1 MRVVII
7 TRSVVGQSESRIHKG
22 NGRQIAGTRV
32 TQELRVESPNRDVL
46 GPPTFCIGCARRL
59 GLASILNGVAAQ
71 QEMCR
76 QTIAGGQTATSLTSR
91 RTPKEPVC
99 LQLSK
104 AAPEAT
110 PTSNCTGGKVNR
122 LRVAGLSE

>member
-1 MRVVII
+1 MQADDRW
-7 TRSVVGQSESRIHKG
+7 RPDGDKSDKSPHSKR
-22 NGRQIAGTRV
+22 AG
-32 TQELRVESPNRDVL
+32 
-46 GPPTFCIGCARRL
+46 
-59 GLASILNGVAAQ
+59 
-71 QEMCR
+71 
-76 QTIAGGQTATSLTSR
+76 
-91 RTPKEPVC
+91 C